1 MVDHDILLDR
11 LNTLDVLYGSVLDTL
26 RLSRLYACPT
36 ADISLLSSCDSA
48 GHVLPMII
56 IQAFCTWLPIIPVAF
71 ITSFQSLSNS
81 LNSWMFSVIA
91 FPLLFLKLNLSG
103 LVRSQEPQKLE
114 LTLLA

>member
-48 GHVLPMII
+48 GHVLPMIYKH
-56 IQAFCTWLPIIPVAF
+56 FVRGFL
-71 ITSFQSLSNS
+71 SFQLLSSLVFN
-81 LNSWMFSVIA
+81 
-91 FPLLFLKLNLSG
+91 LFLI
-103 LVRSQEPQKLE
+103 V
-114 LTLLA
+114 LTPGCFL